1 MMKTNILKYSL
12 IAIFAFVTAVSMSAQ
27 TATEPI
33 YTHPADTIVYQAPPL
48 VDSTLV
54 GSDIFDIL
62 HLKKSSDKGSV
73 SVHQSKAVEE
83 SVRTHVIANKARVLN
98 GYRIRIFFDNS
109 QDARQN
115 SGGAYGTFLKIFKG
129 IPAYRSYVNPYF
141 KVSVGDFRTKAEAME
156 KLIHIKRVF
165 PTAFIVK
172 EKIKYPHVDKAVLE
186 DLPDSLE
193 VFKF

>member
-1 MMKTNILKYSL
+1 MKTNILKYSL
-12 IAIFAFVTAVSMSAQ
+12 IAVFAFVSAVSMSAQ
-27 TATEPI
+27 SIPD
-33 YTHPADTIVYQAPPL
+33 THSADTIVYQAQPL

-62 HLKKSSDKGSV
+62 HLKKSGDKGSV
-73 SVHQSKAVEE
+73 SVHQSKVVEE
-83 SVRTHVIANKARVLN
+83 SMRNHVVANKVRVLN

-109 QDARQN
+109 QNARQN

-156 KLIHIKRVF
+156 KLIHIKKVF
-165 PTAFIVK
+165 PAAFIVK
-172 EKIKYPHVDKAVLE
+172 EKIKFPEVDKAALE

>member
-1 MMKTNILKYSL
+1 MKTNILKYSL
-12 IAIFAFVTAVSMSAQ
+12 IAVFAFVSAVSMSAQ
-27 TATEPI
+27 SIPD
-33 YTHPADTIVYQAPPL
+33 THPADTIVYQAPPL

-62 HLKKSSDKGSV
+62 HLKKSGDKGSV
-73 SVHQSKAVEE
+73 SVHQSKVVEE
-83 SVRTHVIANKARVLN
+83 SMRNHVVANKVRVLN

-109 QDARQN
+109 QNARQN

-156 KLIHIKRVF
+156 KLIHIKKVF
-165 PTAFIVK
+165 PAAFIVK
-172 EKIKYPHVDKAVLE
+172 EKIKFPEVDKAALE
-186 DLPDSLE
+186 EDRKS
-193 VFKF
+193 VV

>member
-1 MMKTNILKYSL
+1 MKTNILKYSL
-12 IAIFAFVTAVSMSAQ
+12 IAVFAFVSAVSMSAQ
-27 TATEPI
+27 SIPD
-33 YTHPADTIVYQAPPL
+33 THPADTIVYQAQPL

-62 HLKKSSDKGSV
+62 HLKKSGDKGSV
-73 SVHQSKAVEE
+73 SVHQSKVVEE
-83 SVRTHVIANKARVLN
+83 SMRNHVVANKVRALN

-109 QDARQN
+109 QNARQN

-156 KLIHIKRVF
+156 KLIHIKKVF
-165 PTAFIVK
+165 PAAFIVK
-172 EKIKYPHVDKAVLE
+172 EKIKFPEVDKAALE

>member
-12 IAIFAFVTAVSMSAQ
+12 IAIFAFVSAVSMSAQ
-27 TATEPI
+27 TELT
-33 YTHPADTIVYQAPPL
+33 YTAPADTIVYQAPPL

-62 HLKKSSDKGSV
+62 QFETSSDKGTV
-73 SVHQSKAVEE
+73 SVHQSKVVEE
-83 SVRTHVIANKARVLN
+83 SMRNYVIANKVRVLN

-109 QDARQN
+109 QDARQK

-141 KVSVGDFRTKAEAME
+141 NVSVGDFRTKAEAMR

-165 PTAFIVK
+165 PAAFIVK
-172 EKIKYPHVDKAVLE
+172 EKIKFPHVDEAALE

>member
-1 MMKTNILKYSL
+1 MKTNILKYSL
-12 IAIFAFVTAVSMSAQ
+12 IAVFAFVSAVSMSAQ
-27 TATEPI
+27 SIPD
-33 YTHPADTIVYQAPPL
+33 THPADTIVYQAPPL

-62 HLKKSSDKGSV
+62 HLKKSGDKGSV
-73 SVHQSKAVEE
+73 SVHQSKVVEE
-83 SVRTHVIANKARVLN
+83 SMRNYVVANKVRVLN

-109 QDARQN
+109 QNARQN

-156 KLIHIKRVF
+156 KLIHIKKVF
-165 PTAFIVK
+165 PAAFIVK
-172 EKIKYPHVDKAVLE
+172 EKIKFPEVDKAALE

>member
-1 MMKTNILKYSL
+1 MKTNILKYFL
-12 IAIFAFVTAVSMSAQ
+12 IITMAFISVMSVSAQ
-27 TATEPI
+27 TLTEPV
-33 YTHPADTIVYQAPPL
+33 YTHPADTIVYEAPPL
-48 VDSTLV
+48 VDTTLV
-54 GSDIFDIL
+54 GTDIFDVL
-62 HLKKSSDKGSV
+62 HLKKTNGKATV
-73 SVHQSKAVEE
+73 SLHQSKAVEE
-83 SVRTHVIANKARVLN
+83 SVRTHIIANKGRTLN

-109 QDARQN
+109 QDARVN

-165 PTAFIVK
+165 PAAFIVK
-172 EKIKYPHVDKAVLE
+172 EKIRFPHVDRATLE

-193 VFKF
+193 VFKL

>member
-12 IAIFAFVTAVSMSAQ
+12 IAVFAFVSAVSMSAQ
-27 TATEPI
+27 SIPD
-33 YTHPADTIVYQAPPL
+33 THPADTIVYQAPPL

-62 HLKKSSDKGSV
+62 HLKKSGDKGSV
-73 SVHQSKAVEE
+73 SVHQSKVVEE
-83 SVRTHVIANKARVLN
+83 SMRNHVVANKVRTLN

-109 QDARQN
+109 QNARQN

-156 KLIHIKRVF
+156 KLIHIKKVF
-165 PTAFIVK
+165 PAAFIVK
-172 EKIKYPHVDKAVLE
+172 EKIKFPEVDKAALE

>member
-12 IAIFAFVTAVSMSAQ
+12 IAVFAFVSAVSMSAQ
-27 TATEPI
+27 SIPD
-33 YTHPADTIVYQAPPL
+33 THPADTIVYQAQPL

-62 HLKKSSDKGSV
+62 HLKKSGDKGSV
-73 SVHQSKAVEE
+73 SVHQSKVVEE
-83 SVRTHVIANKARVLN
+83 SMRNHVVANKVRVLN

-109 QDARQN
+109 QNARQN

-156 KLIHIKRVF
+156 KLIHIKKVF
-165 PTAFIVK
+165 PAAFIVK
-172 EKIKYPHVDKAVLE
+172 EKIKFPEVDKAALE

>member
-12 IAIFAFVTAVSMSAQ
+12 IAVFAFVSAVSMSAQ
-27 TATEPI
+27 SIPD
-33 YTHPADTIVYQAPPL
+33 THPADTIVYQAPPL

-62 HLKKSSDKGSV
+62 HLKKSGDKGSV
-73 SVHQSKAVEE
+73 SVHQSKVVEE
-83 SVRTHVIANKARVLN
+83 SMRNHVVANKVRVLN

-109 QDARQN
+109 QNARQN

-156 KLIHIKRVF
+156 KLIHIKKVF
-165 PTAFIVK
+165 PAAFIVK
-172 EKIKYPHVDKAVLE
+172 EKIKFPEVDKAALE

>member
-12 IAIFAFVTAVSMSAQ
+12 IAVFAFVSAVSMSAQ
-27 TATEPI
+27 SIPD
-33 YTHPADTIVYQAPPL
+33 THPADTIVYQAPPL

-62 HLKKSSDKGSV
+62 HLKKSGDKGSV
-73 SVHQSKAVEE
+73 SLHQSKVVEE
-83 SVRTHVIANKARVLN
+83 SMRNHVVANKVRALN

-109 QDARQN
+109 QNARQN

-156 KLIHIKRVF
+156 KLIHIKKVF
-165 PTAFIVK
+165 PAAFIVK
-172 EKIKYPHVDKAVLE
+172 EKIKFPEVDKAALE

>member
-1 MMKTNILKYSL
+1 MKTNILKYSL
-12 IAIFAFVTAVSMSAQ
+12 IAVFAFVSAVSMSAQ
-27 TATEPI
+27 SIPD
-33 YTHPADTIVYQAPPL
+33 THPADTIVYQAQPL

-62 HLKKSSDKGSV
+62 HLKKSGDKGSV
-73 SVHQSKAVEE
+73 SVHQSKVVEE
-83 SVRTHVIANKARVLN
+83 SMRNHVVANKVRTLN

-109 QDARQN
+109 QNARQN

-156 KLIHIKRVF
+156 KLIHIKKVF
-165 PTAFIVK
+165 PAAFLSG
-172 EKIKYPHVDKAVLE
+172 YDRCGSCPAGSAAQRCHQRPH
-186 DLPDSLE
+186 
-193 VFKF
+193 

>member
-1 MMKTNILKYSL
+1 MKTNILKYSL
-12 IAIFAFVTAVSMSAQ
+12 IAVFAFVSAVSMSAQ
-27 TATEPI
+27 SIPD
-33 YTHPADTIVYQAPPL
+33 THPADTIVYQAPPL

-62 HLKKSSDKGSV
+62 HLKKSGDKGSV
-73 SVHQSKAVEE
+73 SVHQSKVVEE
-83 SVRTHVIANKARVLN
+83 SMRNHVVANKVRVLN

-109 QDARQN
+109 QNARQN

-156 KLIHIKRVF
+156 KLIHIKKVF
-165 PTAFIVK
+165 PAAFIVK
-172 EKIKYPHVDKAVLE
+172 EKIKFPEVDKAALE

>member
-1 MMKTNILKYSL
+1 MKTNILKYSL
-12 IAIFAFVTAVSMSAQ
+12 IAVFAFVSAVSMSAQ
-27 TATEPI
+27 SIPD
-33 YTHPADTIVYQAPPL
+33 THPADTIVYQAQPL

-62 HLKKSSDKGSV
+62 HLKKSGDKGSV
-73 SVHQSKAVEE
+73 SVHQSKVVEE
-83 SVRTHVIANKARVLN
+83 SMRNHVVANKVRVLN

-109 QDARQN
+109 QNARQN

-156 KLIHIKRVF
+156 KLIHIKKVF
-165 PTAFIVK
+165 PAEFIVK
-172 EKIKYPHVDKAVLE
+172 EKIKFPEVDKAALE

>member
-1 MMKTNILKYSL
+1 MKTNILKYSL
-12 IAIFAFVTAVSMSAQ
+12 IAVFAFVSAVSMSAQ
-27 TATEPI
+27 SIPD
-33 YTHPADTIVYQAPPL
+33 THPADTIVYQAPPL
-48 VDSTLV
+48 VDSTLL

-62 HLKKSSDKGSV
+62 HLKKSGDKGSV
-73 SVHQSKAVEE
+73 SVHQSKVVEE
-83 SVRTHVIANKARVLN
+83 SMRNHVVANKVRALN

-109 QDARQN
+109 QNARQN

-156 KLIHIKRVF
+156 KLIHIKKVF
-165 PTAFIVK
+165 PAAFIVK
-172 EKIKYPHVDKAVLE
+172 EKIKFPEVDKAALE

>member
-12 IAIFAFVTAVSMSAQ
+12 IAVFAFVSAVSISAQ
-27 TATEPI
+27 SIPD
-33 YTHPADTIVYQAPPL
+33 THPADTIVYQAPPL

-62 HLKKSSDKGSV
+62 HLKKSGDKGSV
-73 SVHQSKAVEE
+73 SVHQSKVVEE
-83 SVRTHVIANKARVLN
+83 SMRNHVVANKVRALN

-109 QDARQN
+109 QNARQN

-156 KLIHIKRVF
+156 KLIHIKKVF
-165 PTAFIVK
+165 PAAFIVK
-172 EKIKYPHVDKAVLE
+172 EKIKFPEVDKATLE

>member
-12 IAIFAFVTAVSMSAQ
+12 IAVFAFVSAVSMSAQ
-27 TATEPI
+27 SIPD
-33 YTHPADTIVYQAPPL
+33 THPADTIVYQAPAL

-62 HLKKSSDKGSV
+62 HLKKSGDKGSV
-73 SVHQSKAVEE
+73 SVHQSKVVEE
-83 SVRTHVIANKARVLN
+83 SMRNHVVANKVRVLN

-109 QDARQN
+109 QNARQN

-156 KLIHIKRVF
+156 KLIHIKKVF
-165 PTAFIVK
+165 PAAFIVK
-172 EKIKYPHVDKAVLE
+172 EKIKFPEVDKAALE

>member
-1 MMKTNILKYSL
+1 MKTNILKYSL
-12 IAIFAFVTAVSMSAQ
+12 IAVFAFVSAVSMSAQ
-27 TATEPI
+27 SIPD
-33 YTHPADTIVYQAPPL
+33 THPADTIVYQAPPL

-62 HLKKSSDKGSV
+62 HLKKSGDKGSV
-73 SVHQSKAVEE
+73 SVHQSKVVEE
-83 SVRTHVIANKARVLN
+83 SMRNHVVANKVRALN

-109 QDARQN
+109 QNARQN

-156 KLIHIKRVF
+156 KLIHIKKVF
-165 PTAFIVK
+165 PAAFIVK
-172 EKIKYPHVDKAVLE
+172 EKIKFPEVDKAALE

>member
-1 MMKTNILKYSL
+1 MKTNILKYSL
-12 IAIFAFVTAVSMSAQ
+12 IAIFAFVSVLSMSAQ
-27 TATEPI
+27 TVNEPV
-33 YTHPADTIVYQAPPL
+33 YTDPADTVFYQAPPV

-54 GSDIFDIL
+54 GTDIFDVL
-62 HLKKSSDKGSV
+62 HLKKSAGRGEV
-73 SVHQSKAVEE
+73 AVHQSKAVEE
-83 SVRTHVIANKARVLN
+83 SMRTHVIANKGRILN

-109 QDARQN
+109 RDARVN

-156 KLIHIKRVF
+156 KLIHIKKVF
-165 PTAFIVK
+165 PAAFIVK
-172 EKIKYPHVDKAVLE
+172 EKIRFPYVDRAVLD

>member
-1 MMKTNILKYSL
+1 MKTNILKYSL
-12 IAIFAFVTAVSMSAQ
+12 IAVFAFVSAVSMSAQ
-27 TATEPI
+27 SIPD
-33 YTHPADTIVYQAPPL
+33 THPADTIVYQAQPL

-62 HLKKSSDKGSV
+62 HLKKSGDKGSV
-73 SVHQSKAVEE
+73 SVHQSKVVEE
-83 SVRTHVIANKARVLN
+83 SMRTHVVANKVRVLN

-109 QDARQN
+109 QNARQN

-156 KLIHIKRVF
+156 KLIHIKKVF
-165 PTAFIVK
+165 PAAFIVK
-172 EKIKYPHVDKAVLE
+172 EKIKFPEVDKAALE

>member
-12 IAIFAFVTAVSMSAQ
+12 IAVFAFVSAVSMSAQ
-27 TATEPI
+27 SI
-33 YTHPADTIVYQAPPL
+33 SDTHPADTIVYQAPPL

-62 HLKKSSDKGSV
+62 HLKKSGDKGSV
-73 SVHQSKAVEE
+73 SVHQSKVVEE
-83 SVRTHVIANKARVLN
+83 SMRNHVVANKVRTLN

-109 QDARQN
+109 QNARQN

-156 KLIHIKRVF
+156 KLIHIKKVF
-165 PTAFIVK
+165 PAAFIVK
-172 EKIKYPHVDKAVLE
+172 EKIKFPEVDKAALE

>member
-12 IAIFAFVTAVSMSAQ
+12 IAVFAFVSAVSISAQ
-27 TATEPI
+27 SIPD
-33 YTHPADTIVYQAPPL
+33 THPADTIVYQAPPL

-62 HLKKSSDKGSV
+62 HLKKSGDKGSV
-73 SVHQSKAVEE
+73 SVHQSKVVEE
-83 SVRTHVIANKARVLN
+83 SMRNHVVANKVRALN

-109 QDARQN
+109 QNARQN

-156 KLIHIKRVF
+156 KLIHIKKVF
-165 PTAFIVK
+165 PAAFIVK
-172 EKIKYPHVDKAVLE
+172 EKIKFPEVDKAALE

>member
-12 IAIFAFVTAVSMSAQ
+12 IAVFAFVSAVSMSAQ
-27 TATEPI
+27 SIPD
-33 YTHPADTIVYQAPPL
+33 THPADTIVYQAQPL

-62 HLKKSSDKGSV
+62 HLKKSGDKGSV
-73 SVHQSKAVEE
+73 SVHQSKVVEE
-83 SVRTHVIANKARVLN
+83 SMRTHVVANKVRVLN

-109 QDARQN
+109 QNARQN

-156 KLIHIKRVF
+156 KLIHIKKVF
-165 PTAFIVK
+165 PAAFIVK
-172 EKIKYPHVDKAVLE
+172 EKIKFPEVDKAALE

>member
-1 MMKTNILKYSL
+1 MKTNILKYSL
-12 IAIFAFVTAVSMSAQ
+12 IAVFAFVSAVSMSAQ
-27 TATEPI
+27 SIPD
-33 YTHPADTIVYQAPPL
+33 THPADTIVYQAQPL

-62 HLKKSSDKGSV
+62 HLKKSGDKGSV
-73 SVHQSKAVEE
+73 SVHQSKVVEE
-83 SVRTHVIANKARVLN
+83 SMRNHVVANKVRVLN

-109 QDARQN
+109 QNARQN

-156 KLIHIKRVF
+156 KLIHIKKVF
-165 PTAFIVK
+165 PAAFIVK
-172 EKIKYPHVDKAVLE
+172 EKIKFPEVDKAALE

>member
-12 IAIFAFVTAVSMSAQ
+12 IAVFAFVSAVSMSAQ
-27 TATEPI
+27 FIPD
-33 YTHPADTIVYQAPPL
+33 THPADTIVYQAPPL

-62 HLKKSSDKGSV
+62 HLKKSGDKGSV
-73 SVHQSKAVEE
+73 SVHQSKVVEE
-83 SVRTHVIANKARVLN
+83 SMRNHVVANKVRALN

-109 QDARQN
+109 QNARQN

-156 KLIHIKRVF
+156 KLIHIKKVF
-165 PTAFIVK
+165 PAAFIVK
-172 EKIKYPHVDKAVLE
+172 EKIKFPEVDKAALE

>member
-1 MMKTNILKYSL
+1 MKTNFLKYFL
-12 IAIFAFVTAVSMSAQ
+12 IVVCAAVSASSMSAQ
-27 TATEPI
+27 TI
-33 YTHPADTIVYQAPPL
+33 DGLVNTHPADTIVYEAPQL
-48 VDSTLV
+48 VDTTLV
-54 GSDIFDIL
+54 GTDIFDVL
-62 HLKKSSDKGSV
+62 HLRKFGDKGTV
-73 SVHQSKAVEE
+73 VLHQSKAIEE
-83 SVRTHVIANKARVLN
+83 SVRTHVIANKGRVLN

-109 QDARQN
+109 QNARVN

-172 EKIKYPHVDKAVLE
+172 EKINFPHIDKAVLE
-186 DLPDSLE
+186 DLPDSLD

>member
-12 IAIFAFVTAVSMSAQ
+12 IAVFAFVSAVSMSAQ
-27 TATEPI
+27 SI
-33 YTHPADTIVYQAPPL
+33 SDTHPADTIVYQAPPL

-62 HLKKSSDKGSV
+62 HLKKSGDKGSV
-73 SVHQSKAVEE
+73 SVHQSKVVEE
-83 SVRTHVIANKARVLN
+83 SMRNHVVANKVRALN

-109 QDARQN
+109 QNARQN

-156 KLIHIKRVF
+156 KLIHIKKVF
-165 PTAFIVK
+165 PAAFIVK
-172 EKIKYPHVDKAVLE
+172 EKIKFPEVDKAALE

>member
-1 MMKTNILKYSL
+1 MKTNILKYSL
-12 IAIFAFVTAVSMSAQ
+12 IAVFAFVSAVSMSAQ
-27 TATEPI
+27 SIPD
-33 YTHPADTIVYQAPPL
+33 THPADTIVYQAPPL

-62 HLKKSSDKGSV
+62 HLKKSGDKGSV
-73 SVHQSKAVEE
+73 SVHQSKVVEE
-83 SVRTHVIANKARVLN
+83 SMRNHVVANKVRTLN

-109 QDARQN
+109 QNARQN

-156 KLIHIKRVF
+156 KLIHIKKVF
-165 PTAFIVK
+165 PAAFIVK
-172 EKIKYPHVDKAVLE
+172 EKIKFPEVDKAALE

>member
-1 MMKTNILKYSL
+1 MKTNILKYSL
-12 IAIFAFVTAVSMSAQ
+12 IAVFAFVSAVSISAQ
-27 TATEPI
+27 SIPD
-33 YTHPADTIVYQAPPL
+33 THPADTIVYQAPPL

-62 HLKKSSDKGSV
+62 HLKKSGDKGSV
-73 SVHQSKAVEE
+73 SVHQSKVVEE
-83 SVRTHVIANKARVLN
+83 SMRNHVVANKVRTLN

-109 QDARQN
+109 QNARQN

-156 KLIHIKRVF
+156 KLIHIKKVF
-165 PTAFIVK
+165 PAAFIVK
-172 EKIKYPHVDKAVLE
+172 EKIKFPEVDKAALE

>member
-1 MMKTNILKYSL
+1 MIKTNILKYSL
-12 IAIFAFVTAVSMSAQ
+12 IAVFAFVSAVSMSAQ
-27 TATEPI
+27 SIPD
-33 YTHPADTIVYQAPPL
+33 THPADTIVYQAPPL

-62 HLKKSSDKGSV
+62 HLKKSGDKGSV
-73 SVHQSKAVEE
+73 SVHQSKVVEE
-83 SVRTHVIANKARVLN
+83 SMRNHVVANKVRVLN

-109 QDARQN
+109 QNARQN

-156 KLIHIKRVF
+156 KLIHIKKVF
-165 PTAFIVK
+165 PAAFIVK
-172 EKIKYPHVDKAVLE
+172 EKIKFPEVDKAALE

>member
-12 IAIFAFVTAVSMSAQ
+12 IAVFAFVSAVSMSAQ
-27 TATEPI
+27 SIPD
-33 YTHPADTIVYQAPPL
+33 THPADTIVYQAPPL

-62 HLKKSSDKGSV
+62 HLKKSGDKGSV
-73 SVHQSKAVEE
+73 SVHQSKVVEE
-83 SVRTHVIANKARVLN
+83 SMRNHVVANKVRALN

-109 QDARQN
+109 QNARQN

-156 KLIHIKRVF
+156 KLIHIKKVF
-165 PTAFIVK
+165 PAAFIVK
-172 EKIKYPHVDKAVLE
+172 EKIKFPEVDKAALE

>member
-12 IAIFAFVTAVSMSAQ
+12 IAVFAFVSAVSMSAQ
-27 TATEPI
+27 SIPD
-33 YTHPADTIVYQAPPL
+33 THPADTIVYQAPPL
-48 VDSTLV
+48 VDSTLL

-62 HLKKSSDKGSV
+62 HLKKSGDKGSV
-73 SVHQSKAVEE
+73 SVHQSKVVEE
-83 SVRTHVIANKARVLN
+83 SMRNHVVANKVRALN

-109 QDARQN
+109 QNARQN

-156 KLIHIKRVF
+156 KLIHIKKVF
-165 PTAFIVK
+165 PAAFIVK
-172 EKIKYPHVDKAVLE
+172 EKIKFPEVDKAALE

>member
-1 MMKTNILKYSL
+1 MKTNILKYSL
-12 IAIFAFVTAVSMSAQ
+12 IAVFAFVSAVSISAQ
-27 TATEPI
+27 SIPD
-33 YTHPADTIVYQAPPL
+33 THPADTIVYQAPPL

-62 HLKKSSDKGSV
+62 HLKKSGDKGSV
-73 SVHQSKAVEE
+73 SVHQSKVVEE
-83 SVRTHVIANKARVLN
+83 SMRNHVVANKVRALN

-109 QDARQN
+109 QNARQN

-156 KLIHIKRVF
+156 KLIHIKKVF
-165 PTAFIVK
+165 PAAFIVK
-172 EKIKYPHVDKAVLE
+172 EKIKFPEVDKAALE

>member
-12 IAIFAFVTAVSMSAQ
+12 IAVFAFVSAVSMSAQ
-27 TATEPI
+27 SI
-33 YTHPADTIVYQAPPL
+33 SDTHPADTIVYQAPPL

-62 HLKKSSDKGSV
+62 HLKKSGDKGSV
-73 SVHQSKAVEE
+73 LVHQSRVVEE
-83 SVRTHVIANKARVLN
+83 SMRNHVVANKVRVLN

-109 QDARQN
+109 QNARQN

-156 KLIHIKRVF
+156 KLIHIKKVF
-165 PTAFIVK
+165 PAAFIVK
-172 EKIKYPHVDKAVLE
+172 EKIKFPEVDKAALE

>member
-12 IAIFAFVTAVSMSAQ
+12 IAVFAFVSAVSISAQ
-27 TATEPI
+27 SIPD
-33 YTHPADTIVYQAPPL
+33 THPADTIVYQAPPL

-62 HLKKSSDKGSV
+62 HLKKSGDKGSV
-73 SVHQSKAVEE
+73 SVHQSKVVEE
-83 SVRTHVIANKARVLN
+83 SMRNHVVANKVRVLN

-109 QDARQN
+109 QNARQN

-156 KLIHIKRVF
+156 KLIHIKKVF
-165 PTAFIVK
+165 PAAFIVK
-172 EKIKYPHVDKAVLE
+172 EKIKFPEVDKAALE

>member
-1 MMKTNILKYSL
+1 MKTNILKYSL
-12 IAIFAFVTAVSMSAQ
+12 IAVFAFVSAVSMSAQ
-27 TATEPI
+27 SIPD
-33 YTHPADTIVYQAPPL
+33 THPADTIVYQAPPL

-62 HLKKSSDKGSV
+62 HLKKSGDKGSV
-73 SVHQSKAVEE
+73 SVHQSKVVEE
-83 SVRTHVIANKARVLN
+83 SMRNYVVANKVRVLN

-109 QDARQN
+109 QNARQN
-115 SGGAYGTFLKIFKG
+115 SGGAYGTFLKIFKC

-156 KLIHIKRVF
+156 KLIHIKKVF
-165 PTAFIVK
+165 PAAFIVK
-172 EKIKYPHVDKAVLE
+172 EKIKFPEVDKAALE